1 MFISLFACLSILI
14 LAMFLSIYLS
24 VLKKVAAGARC
35 SLGALTFFILYNVPG
50 CPGLSPAPA
59 RFCFCGRWRI
69 GLLGWDPEWRWR
81 SIDTAAEAHGAHWGW
96 VPAGGDTLGVPPRMD
111 DMLDRACAMWV
122 EEVESLGWP
131 IPNWNK
137 TGIGSQTSEATGSHE
152 KGLEDLSI
160 YLSIYL
166 PIYVSIYLSI

>member
-1 MFISLFACLSILI
+1 
-14 LAMFLSIYLS
+14 MFLSIYLS

-166 PIYVSIYLSI
+166 PIYVSIYLSIYLNLSKSI